1 VGRTTALA
9 AAAFTVLLAPAPAA
23 SAPGLPAL
31 VERHLAA
38 VEHAA
43 AAAGGRD
50 PVAVQARYDAARD
63 LQVAL
68 AGRDTPGCPV
78 LYRQL
83 ARFAAANVRGAEAFD
98 RLRPGAI
105 AGFDRAAAAALADV
119 RRSRRP
125 CTDGRLVTVPA
136 PRADDPAIRR
146 ADAVLADAASP
157 RPARPDRRLATRL
170 RAALRGFDGEA
181 AVWVHDLETGRA
193 AGIGADDRYPAAST
207 VKLGVLV
214 AALARYGNTP
224 RVAPDL
230 EAMTSWSSNLA
241 ANRLWRLVGGDTA
254 VESTL
259 RRLGAAVSTYPGP
272 YRAGTIRSAP
282 PLVSRRVTTARDLGR
297 VLARLHGAALG
308 RPRDL
313 DATGLTQREAR
324 IALGLL
330 MRADDSEG
338 ALVPPVPAARKHGW
352 VDAARLTAALL
363 FPPRGAVIVVLLAYR
378 DGIPTQAVQQL
389 GRRVAAAAL
398 A

>member
-1 VGRTTALA
+1 MGRATALA
-9 AAAFTVLLAPAPAA
+9 AAAFAVSLAPASAA
-23 SAPGLPAL
+23 SAPTLPGLID
-31 VERHLAA
+31 RHVAG

-43 AAAGGRD
+43 AVAGGRD
-50 PVAVQARYDAARD
+50 PAAVQARYDAARD
-63 LQVAL
+63 LQAAL
-68 AGRDTPGCPV
+68 AGRQAPGCPA
-78 LYRQL
+78 LFRQL
-83 ARFAAANVRGAEAFD
+83 ERFAAANVRAAEAFD

-105 AGFDRAAAAALADV
+105 AGYDRAAADALADV
-119 RRSRRP
+119 RRSRRT
-125 CTDGRLVTVPA
+125 CTDGRLGAAPA
-136 PRADDPAIRR
+136 PRADDLAAER
-146 ADAVLADAASP
+146 ADAVLADAT
-157 RPARPDRRLATRL
+157 RPQPTRSDPRLATKL

-214 AALARYGNTP
+214 AALARYGNSP
-224 RVAPDL
+224 AIAPDL
-230 EAMTSWSSNLA
+230 EAMTAWSSNLA
-241 ANRLWRLVGGDTA
+241 ANRLWRLVGGDSA

-259 RRLGAAVSTYPGP
+259 RRLGAVVSTYPGP

-313 DATGLTQREAR
+313 DATRLTRREAR
-324 IALGLL
+324 VALGLL
-330 MRADDSEG
+330 MGADDSEG

-352 VDAARLTAALL
+352 VDAARLTAAVLY
-363 FPPRGAVIVVLLAYR
+363 PPRRAVIVVLLTYR
-378 DGIPTQAVQQL
+378 DGIPAPAAQRL
-389 GRRVAAAAL
+389 GRRVAAVAL

>member
-1 VGRTTALA
+1 MTVLA
-9 AAAFTVLLAPAPAA
+9 AAAFAVSLAPTAA
-23 SAPGLPAL
+23 WSAPTLPSL

-38 VEHAA
+38 VENAA
-43 AAAGGRD
+43 VVARGRD
-50 PVAVQARYDAARD
+50 PAAVQARYDAARD
-63 LQVAL
+63 LQAAL
-68 AGRDTPGCPV
+68 ARRHAPSCPE
-78 LYRQL
+78 LFRRL
-83 ARFAAANVRGAEAFD
+83 ARFAATNVRAAEAFD

-105 AGFDRAAAAALADV
+105 PAFDAAARAALADV
-119 RRSRRP
+119 RRSSRT
-125 CTDGRLVTVPA
+125 CADGRLVASPA
-136 PRADDPAIRR
+136 PSESDAAARR
-146 ADAVLADAASP
+146 ADAVLADAKSP
-157 RPARPDRRLATRL
+157 RPARSDRRLASRL
-170 RAALRGFDGEA
+170 HAALRGFDGEA

-224 RVAPDL
+224 AIAPDL
-230 EAMTSWSSNLA
+230 EAMSSWSSNLA
-241 ANRLWRLVGGDTA
+241 ANRLWQLVGGDSA

-259 RRLGAAVSTYPGP
+259 RRLGAVVSTYPGP
-272 YRAGTIRSAP
+272 YRAGTNRAAP
-282 PLVSRRVTTARDLGR
+282 PLVSHRVTTARDLGR

-313 DATGLTQREAR
+313 HATRLTRREAR

-330 MRADDSEG
+330 MDADDTEG

-352 VDAARLTAALL
+352 VDAARLTAAILY
-363 FPPRGAVIVVLLAYR
+363 PPRGAVIVVLLTYR
-378 DGIPTQAVQQL
+378 DGIPAQAAQRL